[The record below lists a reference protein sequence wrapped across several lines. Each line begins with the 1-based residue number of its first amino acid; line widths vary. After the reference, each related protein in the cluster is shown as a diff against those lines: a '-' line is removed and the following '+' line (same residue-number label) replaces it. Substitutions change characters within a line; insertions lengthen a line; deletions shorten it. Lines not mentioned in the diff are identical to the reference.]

1 MIEIGKYNELT
12 ILRWTSVGLY
22 LGDESGEDVLLP
34 NKYCPGKYNIGDKIE
49 VFVYLDHEQ
58 RKVAT
63 NITPKIFLNEFA
75 LLRVSAIT
83 EVGAFMDWGME
94 KELLVPFR
102 EQNMDME
109 EGRSYVVYMDIDQK
123 TNRLFASNKIE
134 KRLQNEDLTVAE
146 GDEVQL
152 LIYQKTEM
160 GFSVIVNNKHKGL
173 IYNNEIFKK
182 IKIGDKLIGFVKKI
196 REDNKL
202 DISLSRIGYDDTI
215 ELNYDIIIYKLEQNN
230 GFLPLNDKTSPE
242 EIYAQTGMSKKAFK
256 KVVGAL
262 YKEKKIEMTQNGIKL
277 L

>member
-22 LGDESGEDVLLP
+22 LGDESGEEVLLP
-34 NKYCPGKYNIGDKIE
+34 NKYCPEKHNIGDKIE

-75 LLRVSAIT
+75 LLRVSAVT

-102 EQNMDME
+102 EQNLEME
-109 EGRSYVVYMDIDQK
+109 EGRSYIVYMDIDHK

-134 KRLQNEDLTVAE
+134 KHLQNDTLTVDE
-146 GDEVQL
+146 GDRVQII
-152 LIYQKTEM
+152 IYMKTEM

-173 IYNNEIFKK
+173 IYKNEIFTK
-182 IKIGDKLIGFVKKI
+182 IKIGDKLTGFVTKI

-202 DISLSRIGYDDTI
+202 DISLNRIGYDDAI
-215 ELNYDIIIYKLEQNN
+215 ELNYDIILYKLEQSN
-230 GFLPLNDKTSPE
+230 GFLPLNDKTAPD

-262 YKEKKIEMTQNGIKL
+262 YKNKKIEITENGIRL
-277 L
+277 I